1 MKRLRLALAVLCCA
15 VMAVIAGVVV
25 FAYGPTSFYLKEH
38 TGRFLL
44 GNGALLIAAAA
55 VFGAAA
61 FAALRLRAP
70 IAKLGVK
77 LPVALSAALLVAQV
91 LITYHAY
98 FFSVWDARYVLEGAW
113 AFAYGMPDMIA
124 LDYFEMYPNNL
135 ALVGLFGSLL
145 RLPRLV
151 GMEIG
156 QERGLLLLIL
166 VQCALNTACAMLTWS
181 LTRRMAAEYA
191 GEERACAVALLAFM
205 GYVVLIGLSP
215 WFLVPYSDSMALIF
229 PALLLWIDQ
238 RAEGRLP
245 AAALIGALGAAA
257 YLIKPQ
263 ACIPMIAII
272 LCELAS
278 LIVRRSR
285 KSAAYLALLAVCF
298 ALVYVPA
305 PGMIERELGVSFD
318 TDRAIVPAHFL
329 NMGLNDEHDGAFY
342 TQDCDA
348 AMEIEGSAARTR
360 WCLESAAGRVRAYG
374 VPGMAGHL
382 LRKALVNFSDGGF
395 AWGVDFA
402 RNELPLKHEA
412 VSPWVRSVIY
422 EDGTRYPIL
431 HSVEQAVWLLL
442 LVLCPFGAWGM
453 RGARGSRTAAV
464 AMLSVLGIVAFNML
478 FEAKA
483 RYVYAMVPVLLALAA
498 SGMSALCARGR
509 A

>member
-1 MKRLRLALAVLCCA
+1 MKRLRFALAVLCCA
-15 VMAVIAGVVV
+15 VMAAIACVVV

-38 TGRFLL
+38 TGGFLL
-44 GNGALLIAAAA
+44 GNVPLLIAAAA

-70 IAKLGVK
+70 IATLGVR
-77 LPVALSAALLVAQV
+77 LPLALSAAQV

-124 LDYFEMYPNNL
+124 ADYFEMYPNNL

-145 RLPRLV
+145 RLPRLL

-156 QERGLLLLIL
+156 QERGLLLLVL
-166 VQCALNTACAMLTWS
+166 FQCALNTACGMLTWS

-191 GEERACAVALLAFM
+191 GEERACAAALLAFM
-205 GYVVLIGLSP
+205 GYAVLIGLSP
-215 WFLVPYSDSMALIF
+215 WFLVPYSDGMALIF
-229 PALLLWIDQ
+229 PALTLWIDR

-263 ACIPMIAII
+263 ACIPMIAIV

-285 KSAAYLALLAVCF
+285 KSAAYMALLAAFF

-305 PGMIERELGVSFD
+305 PGIIERELGVSFD
-318 TDRAIVPAHFL
+318 AERAIVPAHFL
-329 NMGLNDEHDGAFY
+329 NMGLNDEHDGALY
-342 TQDCDA
+342 TPDLDA
-348 AMEIEGSAARTR
+348 AMELEGRAERTRRCLASAA
-360 WCLESAAGRVRAYG
+360 ERVRAYG
-374 VPGMAGHL
+374 VTGMAGHL
-382 LRKALVNFSDGGF
+382 LRKTLVNFSDGGF

-402 RNELPLKHEA
+402 RNELPLKHET
-412 VSPWVRSVIY
+412 VSPWIRSVIY
-422 EDGTRYPIL
+422 EDGARYPML

-442 LVLCPFGAWGM
+442 LALCPLGAWGL
-453 RGARGSRTAAV
+453 RGARGSRTVAV
-464 AMLSVLGIVAFNML
+464 AMLSALGIVAFNML

-483 RYVYAMVPVLLALAA
+483 CYVYAMVPVLLALAA
-498 SGMSALCARGR
+498 AGVSAFCARRR